1 MYQIMLA
8 KIEEIYLN
16 SRPTLEKYNV
26 FDNGLKFET
35 KARTSLCIGEFNRQ
49 TVSDSPK

>member
-1 MYQIMLA
+1 MLA
-8 KIEEIYLN
+8 KIEEISLN
-16 SRPTLEKYNV
+16 SNRPTLEKYNV

-35 KARTSLCIGEFNRQ
+35 NARTSLCIGEFNRQ